1 MNIKFSILIIGV
13 GVLLSTC
20 KKSKTKKQI
29 VGKWVVTEMYT
40 DESDFLLQKRNGE
53 FLTVGCDTL
62 SFERV
67 ETLQSEITF
76 NQNES
81 YLRTKHISIKYIDT
95 AATRLQCTVVYADSI
110 IDTNEE
116 GTWRFEGKETLEL
129 LANNNNY
136 EGNKLISISDKAME
150 WQTDL
155 TVEQGFVLFKGIKTT
170 KLTKQ

>member
-13 GVLLSTC
+13 GVLLSAC

>member
-13 GVLLSTC
+13 GVLLSAC

-53 FLTVGCDTL
+53 FLTVACDTL

-136 EGNKLISISDKAME
+136 EGNKLMSISDKAME

>member
-1 MNIKFSILIIGV
+1 MNLKFSILIICTGL
-13 GVLLSTC
+13 LLSAC

-29 VGKWVVTEMYT
+29 VGKWSVTEMYT
-40 DESDFLLQKRNGE
+40 DESDFLLQKRSGK
-53 FLTVGCDTL
+53 FLPVGCDTL

-136 EGNKLISISDKAME
+136 EGNKLMSISDKAME

-155 TVEQGFVLFKGIKTT
+155 TVEQGLVLFKGIKTT

>member
-1 MNIKFSILIIGV
+1 MNLKLSLLAICVIL
-13 GVLLSTC
+13 LFTAC

-29 VGKWVVTEMYT
+29 VGKWTITAMYT
-40 DESDFLLQKRNGE
+40 DENDFLLQKRNGE
-53 FLTVGCDTL
+53 FLPVGCDTL

-67 ETLQSEITF
+67 ETLQSEIIF
-76 NQNES
+76 NENES
-81 YLRTKHISIKYIDT
+81 YKRTQHISIKYIDT

-136 EGNKLISISDKAME
+136 EGNKLMSISDKAME

-155 TVEQGFVLFKGIKTT
+155 TVEQGLVLFKGIKTT

>member
-13 GVLLSTC
+13 GVLLLAC

-136 EGNKLISISDKAME
+136 EGNKLMSISDKAME

-170 KLTKQ
+170 KLSKQ

>member
-1 MNIKFSILIIGV
+1 MNLKFSILIICTGL
-13 GVLLSTC
+13 LLSAC

-40 DESDFLLQKRNGE
+40 DESDFLLRKRNGK
-53 FLTVGCDTL
+53 FFPVGCDTL

-67 ETLQSEITF
+67 ETLQAEITF

-81 YLRTKHISIKYIDT
+81 YSRTQHISIKYIDT
-95 AATRLQCTVVYADSI
+95 AATRLQCTVVYADSV

-136 EGNKLISISDKAME
+136 EGNKLMSISDKAME

-155 TVEQGFVLFKGIKTT
+155 TVEQGLVLFKGIKTT

>member
-136 EGNKLISISDKAME
+136 EGNKLMSISDKAME

>member
-13 GVLLSTC
+13 GVLLSAC

-136 EGNKLISISDKAME
+136 EGNKLMSISDKAME